1 MKNDNIRITSGENY
15 LRIHNEETDV
25 VTSVCLETGKIH
37 IGHFYDRSI
46 AIKTKDI
53 SWGGDY
59 GTDIEVSGER
69 LISISNA
76 LHRGV
81 LK

>member
-1 MKNDNIRITSGENY
+1 MNKVRISSTEDY
-15 LRIHNEETDV
+15 VRIHDEETDV

-37 IGHFYDRSI
+37 IGHFYDQSI

-53 SWGGDY
+53 SWGGDD
-59 GTDIEVSGER
+59 GTDIEVNGER

-76 LHRGV
+76 LHRGA